1 MLKEMKVIWD
11 KFQDQSLGLEGV
23 TKEEVLALKT
33 ALEKVD
39 VKKLTAEEQEV
50 QELLQGAN
58 LENHKSV
65 VGGLYNLF
73 LYA

>member
-11 KFQDQSLGLEGV
+11 KFQDQKLSLDDV
-23 TKEEVLALKT
+23 TEEEVLSLKT
-33 ALEKVD
+33 SIEKMD
-39 VKKLTAEEQEV
+39 SKDLTEEEKEVK
-50 QELLQGAN
+50 ELLQGAD
-58 LENHKSV
+58 LKMHKAV

>member
-11 KFQDQSLGLEGV
+11 KFQDQNLNLDAV
-23 TKEEVLALKT
+23 TEEDVLALKT
-33 ALEKVD
+33 VIEKVD
-39 VKKLTAEEQEV
+39 VKELTAEEKEV
-50 QELLQGAN
+50 QELLQDVD
-58 LENHKSV
+58 LKNHKSV

>member
-11 KFQDQSLGLEGV
+11 KFQDQNLGLEDV

-33 ALEKVD
+33 ALEKLN

-50 QELLQGAN
+50 QELLQDAN